1 MYLKKTYICNV
12 LPAKTK
18 KKTFRKLY
26 GVKKISLQWKKC
38 PLDQS
43 AHLHQVELRG
53 VNFSPEIRG
62 EKSSTRN
69 PTKSHNKP
77 VVSSLQSSWIRFSSF
92 PTARRRLLWKHRAPG
107 QPGHHLASRYV
118 YIYIYH
124 GKPAFPS
131 FMGGF
136 ISPIFC
142 WLTTFIFVKVSKLDC
157 IIYEL

>member
-118 YIYIYH
+118 YIYI
-124 GKPAFPS
+124 PWETCVS
-131 FMGGF
+131 FLYGGF
-136 ISPIFC
+136 YFTHILLAYNLHFC
-142 WLTTFIFVKVSKLDC
+142 QS
-157 IIYEL
+157 